1 MLQFGGKS
9 TKTSSESKRH
19 FTVVMEN
26 KEHGLYVSST
36 PSSAARKAVTKL
48 CSSNKSKKVEFCI
61 REITQGSKKKT
72 YGPYLGHIEKLKD
85 SIELKG
91 RIIKYKPIA
100 KLIEKRSVMKGGI
113 LGLERER
120 NYERADTEKMFEN
133 FLVENQES
141 PEQYHLKKRMMN
153 PDNLYFG
160 VENLIEYQ
168 GKKYYPY
175 CLINITSKNDG
186 LENLYLR
193 ILIQNTRKQNN
204 DYSGWYGFINSSF
217 TNKKKFQNIKDIA
230 DYKIQ
235 TIKVLDLLGYLK
247 YKIIPELNK
256 PSGMSF
262 MFSHDLQ
269 KKISSYYRETIKTRF
284 PKDEDLYNF
293 CKNYIMRNER
303 IENIY
308 LFTNIFN
315 TFNNINID
323 SIPNYK
329 RNDNEYNKI
338 FQFREEISKYLEQ
351 LQNFLKEINE
361 IIDKKSTIF
370 KNYRN
375 TEPIEYYWNS
385 NIGKRRIKNPTKNHK
400 NPNWT
405 EEQLEGFRE
414 EVREKEREYKERSDR
429 WAAERERE
437 REERA
442 YQANLYN
449 RYPRGID

>member
-1 MLQFGGKS
+1 MLQFGGKP
-9 TKTSSESKRH
+9 KKNSSESKRH

-72 YGPYLGHIEKLKD
+72 YGPYLGHIERLKD

-113 LGLERER
+113 LERER

-133 FLVENQES
+133 FLVENQSS
-141 PEQYHLKKRMMN
+141 PAQYHLKKRMMN

-160 VENLIEYQ
+160 VGNLIEYK

-175 CLINITSKNDG
+175 CLINITSKDDG

-193 ILIQNTRKQNN
+193 ILIQNRRKQNN

-217 TNKKKFQNIKDIA
+217 TNKKKFQKIKDIA
-230 DYKIQ
+230 DYKIE
-235 TIKVLDLLGYLK
+235 TIKVLDLLGYLE
-247 YKIIPELNK
+247 YKIIPKLNK
-256 PSGMSF
+256 PSENEPSEMSF
-262 MFSHDLQ
+262 MFSNDLQ

-308 LFTNIFN
+308 LFTNIFKSIE
-315 TFNNINID
+315 NINID
-323 SIPNYK
+323 SITNYK

-338 FQFREEISKYLEQ
+338 LKFREEISKYIEQ

-361 IIDKKSTIF
+361 IIDEKSKIF

-375 TEPIEYYWNS
+375 TEPIEYYWN
-385 NIGKRRIKNPTKNHK
+385 NTIGKHRIKNPTKNHK

-405 EEQLEGFRE
+405 EEDLQRFRE
-414 EVREKEREYKERSDR
+414 EVKERDRQWQEMSDR

-437 REERA
+437 RAKRDE
-442 YQANLYN
+442 QGYN
-449 RYPRGID
+449 